1 VNRKSVYILSL
12 GCPKNLV
19 DSEVLSALLS
29 RSDLHIT
36 DRPDRADTIVVNT
49 CAFILPAREESIE
62 EILRMAAWK
71 KKGRCQRLV
80 VAGCLPQRFGA
91 ELARELPEVDLFL
104 GTGDF
109 PEILGHL
116 KRLDEGR
123 EEGPL
128 LRVGDPSFLMDAATP
143 RTVSTAYYSYLKIA
157 EGCSNRCAY
166 CVIPSIRGPFRSR
179 PMADVVA
186 EAERLAVEGTRELIL
201 IAQDT
206 TAWGRDLRGRPTLNG
221 LLKRL
226 CNLEGPRW
234 IRLLYAYPKNITAE
248 LLSTM
253 AAEEKVCLYLDIPVQ
268 HISDRILRSMN
279 RKGTSAF
286 IRKKIAEIR
295 EVVPDIALRTSL
307 IVGFPGETEEQFEGL
322 LRFVQETRFESLG
335 VFTYSPEEGT
345 MAAEMPGQV
354 PEAEKAR
361 RQGLIMEAQSAIS
374 DEINLARIG
383 AVEEVLIEGKT
394 DRADFPF
401 WGRARFQAPEIDG
414 ITYVK
419 GQNLQP
425 GDLIRCRITD
435 ATFYDLFAD
444 SRGKA

>member
-1 VNRKSVYILSL
+1 LNRKSVYILSL

-19 DSEVLSALLS
+19 DSEVLSALLA
-29 RSDLHIT
+29 RSGLHIT

-71 KKGRCQRLV
+71 EKGLCRRLV
-80 VAGCLPQRFGA
+80 VAGCLPQRYGA

-109 PEILGHL
+109 PAILDHL
-116 KRLDEGR
+116 KRLEEGKR
-123 EEGPL
+123 KGPL
-128 LRVGDPSFLMDAATP
+128 LRVGDPSFLMDATTP
-143 RTVSTAYYSYLKIA
+143 RTVSTAFYSYLKIA
-157 EGCSNRCAY
+157 EGCSNCCAY
-166 CVIPSIRGPFRSR
+166 CVIPSIRWPFRSR
-179 PMADVVA
+179 PMADVIA
-186 EAERLAVEGTRELIL
+186 EAERLAAEGTRELIL

-253 AAEEKVCLYLDIPVQ
+253 AAEEKLCRYLDIPVQ
-268 HISDRILRSMN
+268 HIDDRVLKAMN

-295 EVVPDIALRTSL
+295 EAVPDIALRTSL

-345 MAAEMPGQV
+345 EAARLPGQV
-354 PEAEKAR
+354 PEAEKVR

-374 DEINLARIG
+374 DEINLTRLG
-383 AVEEVLIEGKT
+383 VEEEVLIEGKT
-394 DRADFPF
+394 DKTDFPF
-401 WGRARFQAPEIDG
+401 YGRTRFQAPEIDG

-425 GDLIRCRITD
+425 GEFIPCRITG
-435 ATFYDLFAD
+435 AALYDLYAE
-444 SRGKA
+444 SRDKT